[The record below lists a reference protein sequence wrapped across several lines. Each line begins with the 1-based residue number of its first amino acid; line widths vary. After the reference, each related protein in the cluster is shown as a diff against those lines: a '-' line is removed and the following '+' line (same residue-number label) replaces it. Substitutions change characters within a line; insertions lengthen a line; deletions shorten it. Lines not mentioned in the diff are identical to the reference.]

1 MLGLSDDPLLQILQS
16 LAVLLFVSV
25 GALALGR
32 ARNVWMKW
40 ARWGAVAVFSIAFSV
55 CRDDDRPLG
64 IGGRRPLIE
73 HDEITRRR
81 AGKSGNIA
89 STGARRPSMFFK
101 FTSVVL
107 AALLGVMLGSLPVTG
122 SAQTVKIGVI
132 LPYSGSFAQAG
143 DEVDKGLRLYMK
155 EHEKE
160 LPPGVKIELVVRDS
174 TGPNPEVAKRLAQEL
189 ITRDHVQL
197 LTGLVA
203 SPNAAAIAPL
213 TAEAKLPLVIMNAAG
228 VEIPRM
234 SPYIVRVSFTLWQ
247 MSLPMGQWAAKNG
260 YKTGFIAVSD
270 FIPGHDAEAAFIKG
284 FTDAG
289 GHIIGDTRIPLSQL
303 DFAPVLQ
310 RIKDAKPQTVF
321 IFVPAQKYATAMIKA
336 WADIG
341 LKEAGIQ
348 LVTTQDV
355 MVDEELPNMGNT
367 PLGVVSTG
375 SYSVAATRPQNKRFS
390 RPGTAPTA
398 TRRSRTFWRS
408 AAGTAWR
415 RSSTCSRR
423 QRASLLQTRE

>member
-1 MLGLSDDPLLQILQS
+1 MFFRVTSF
-16 LAVLLFVSV
+16 LAAVVV
-25 GALALGR
+25 GAMFA
-32 ARNVWMKW
+32 
-40 ARWGAVAVFSIAFSV
+40 SISV
-55 CRDDDRPLG
+55 
-64 IGGRRPLIE
+64 
-73 HDEITRRR
+73 
-81 AGKSGNIA
+81 
-89 STGARRPSMFFK
+89 
-101 FTSVVL
+101 
-107 AALLGVMLGSLPVTG
+107 PV

-160 LPPGVKIELVVRDS
+160 LPPGVKLELVVRDS
-174 TGPNPEVAKRLAQEL
+174 TGPNPDVARRLAQEL

-203 SPNAAAIAPL
+203 SPNAAAIATL

-228 VEIPRM
+228 VEIPRI

-247 MSLPMGQWAAKNG
+247 MSMPMGQWAAKNG
-260 YKTGFIAVSD
+260 YKTAYIAVSD
-270 FIPGHDAEAAFIKG
+270 FIPGHDAEAAFTKG

-289 GHIIGDTRIPLSQL
+289 GQIVGDTRIPLSQL

-310 RIKDAKPQTVF
+310 RIKDAKPQAVF
-321 IFVPAQKYATAMIKA
+321 IFVPAQKYATAMMKA

-375 SYSVAATRPQNKRFS
+375 SYSTAANRPQNKAFLAAWNSAYGDKVTPDFLSVGGWDGMAAIIDMLKTTKGKFNADEAIAFFKNWKNPDSPRG
-390 RPGTAPTA
+390 PIMIDPE
-398 TRRSRTFWRS
+398 TRDIVQNIYL
-408 AAGTAWR
+408 R
-415 RSSTCSRR
+415 RVEEVDGKLANIEFETIPMVKDPWKELNP
-423 QRASLLQTRE
+423 AK

>member
-1 MLGLSDDPLLQILQS
+1 
-16 LAVLLFVSV
+16 
-25 GALALGR
+25 
-32 ARNVWMKW
+32 
-40 ARWGAVAVFSIAFSV
+40 
-55 CRDDDRPLG
+55 
-64 IGGRRPLIE
+64 
-73 HDEITRRR
+73 
-81 AGKSGNIA
+81 
-89 STGARRPSMFFK
+89 MFFK

-375 SYSVAATRPQNKRFS
+375 SYSVAAARPQNRRFLE
-390 RPGTAPTA
+390 A
-398 TRRSRTFWRS
+398 WNS
-408 AAGTAWR
+408 AHGDKAIPDFLAVGG
-415 RSSTCSRR
+415 
-423 QRASLLQTRE
+423 